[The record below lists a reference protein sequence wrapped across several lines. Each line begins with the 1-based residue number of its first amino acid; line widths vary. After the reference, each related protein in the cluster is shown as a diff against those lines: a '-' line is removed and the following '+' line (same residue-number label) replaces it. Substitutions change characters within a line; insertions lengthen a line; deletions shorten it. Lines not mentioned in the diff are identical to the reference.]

1 MPLRLRVLGPPGE
14 WRVASVRGAGVTPQ
28 SGRVPGEI
36 TVVWEGAPPKRSAEA
51 EEAPSSRIVDVDVR
65 LTYRGAAVTTP
76 RGETTPEGQ
85 PYTFGYSRFFVPI
98 DWDVRYFGFD
108 EASAADAHPDAF
120 ARVLSGAPLKIDRR
134 DRLDFMSGRAIVDGV
149 PQDRVA
155 IAAQGR
161 VDLPRGEY
169 LIRTISDDGIRVW
182 VDEER
187 VIDHWT
193 PHESAV
199 DTAPLTGGT
208 HRMKVEYFELGGF
221 AELRLEI
228 LKR

>member
-1 MPLRLRVLGPPGE
+1 
-14 WRVASVRGAGVTPQ
+14 
-28 SGRVPGEI
+28 VPGEV
-36 TVVWEGAPPKRSAEA
+36 TVVWEGTSTEVPYKRM
-51 EEAPSSRIVDVDVR
+51 VDFDVR
-65 LTYRGAAVTTP
+65 LTFRGAAVTSP
-76 RGETTPEGQ
+76 RGEATPEGQ

-98 DWDVRYFGFD
+98 EWDVRYFGFD
-108 EASAADAHPDAF
+108 ETSAPDAHPDAF
-120 ARVLSGAPLKIDRR
+120 ARVLSGAPLKRDRR
-134 DRLDFMSGRAIVDGV
+134 DRLDFLSGRAIVDGV

-193 PHESAV
+193 PHESTV